1 MPADEQVRELADR
14 LNAVRTVAL
23 FCGALSIPPH
33 VTVAQMRGFAL
44 AATRVVLSGGS
55 AEWWRCHGPACAT
68 PGARPWPAE
77 ARRRPETLREQADVD
92 VGLIQSRARANPD
105 GLSPS

>member
-1 MPADEQVRELADR
+1 VPADEQVRELADR

-55 AEWWRCHGPACAT
+55 AEWWRCPGPLAQHPGRGLGPLK
-68 PGARPWPAE
+68 PGA
-77 ARRRPETLREQADVD
+77 ARRRCA
-92 VGLIQSRARANPD
+92 SRPTSTSA
-105 GLSPS
+105 